1 MHKRCSVFLLAC
13 LMSSAFFC
21 LSANTIGAETDS
33 TPVLAGVRIPYV
45 SLRLL
50 TNEEM
55 NAVSAGTWVY
65 NPRFLT
71 VRYEAVA
78 GKIIL
83 WDEGVSTN
91 GVRSF
96 TNTINLKN

>member
-1 MHKRCSVFLLAC
+1 MHKRYFTVLLVC
-13 LMSSAFFC
+13 LLSSAFFC
-21 LSANTIGAETDS
+21 LPVTTIGAEPDS
-33 TPVLAGVRIPYV
+33 APVLIGVRIPYV

-50 TNEEM
+50 TDEEI
-55 NAVSAGTWVY
+55 NAVVAGAWVY
-65 NPRFLT
+65 NPRFLP

-78 GKIIL
+78 GRIIL

-91 GVRSF
+91 GVGSF

>member
-1 MHKRCSVFLLAC
+1 
-13 LMSSAFFC
+13 MSSAFFC
-21 LSANTIGAETDS
+21 FPSTGIGAETDS

-55 NAVSAGTWVY
+55 NAVRAGAWVY
-65 NPRFLT
+65 SPRFLP
-71 VRYEAVA
+71 VRYEAV

-91 GVRSF
+91 GVGFF
-96 TNTINLKN
+96 TNTINVKN

>member
-1 MHKRCSVFLLAC
+1 MHKRCFTVLLVC

-21 LSANTIGAETDS
+21 LPVHTIGAEPDS
-33 TPVLAGVRIPYV
+33 TPVLVGVRIPYV

-55 NAVSAGTWVY
+55 NAVAAGAWVY
-65 NPRFLT
+65 NPRFLP
-71 VRYEAVA
+71 VRFEAVA
-78 GKIIL
+78 GRIIL
-83 WDEGVSTN
+83 WDEGVSIN
-91 GVRSF
+91 GARSF